1 MEDKIRI
8 HERRRHPRF
17 PINFPVDYHCDYGN
31 RSFVGKAVNASEGG
45 LMVCFEES
53 MNTGTKLVVSMLFNL
68 GYQLTEIKAR
78 CQVIWK
84 DVGLVSDSQSYQY
97 GLKFLEIDKYDLSK
111 LKELR
116 KYIAGKMI

>member
-1 MEDKIRI
+1 MEDEVRLY
-8 HERRRHPRF
+8 ERRKYPRF
-17 PINFPVDYHCDYGN
+17 PINYPVDYHWEDRN
-31 RSFVGKAVNASEGG
+31 RSFVGKAINASEGG

-84 DVGLVSDSQSYQY
+84 DVGLVSDFPGYQY
-97 GLKFLEIDKYDLSK
+97 GLKFLEIDEYDISK
-111 LKELR
+111 LKKLR
-116 KYIAGKMI
+116 KYIAGKMV